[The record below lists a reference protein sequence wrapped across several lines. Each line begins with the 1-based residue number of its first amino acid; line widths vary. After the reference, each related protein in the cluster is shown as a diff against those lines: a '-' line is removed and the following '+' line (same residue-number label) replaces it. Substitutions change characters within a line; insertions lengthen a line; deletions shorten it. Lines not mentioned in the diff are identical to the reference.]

1 MTDQSFE
8 KGSEVISRPS
18 VLFFFFLF
26 DWNSWWLLSPSP
38 HTQKK
43 KRKRLHEKNSDVTHN
58 DTSSALLFISW
69 YRWVSCELPVLW
81 RGREGGGE
89 RKSGRLSTKRGKG
102 KLPFCISLFDS
113 LLAFFLFC
121 NLLRWSPSVFLVS
134 FFFSGALF
142 QFSALIYVSVWA
154 RVYVCV
160 CVTRVL

>member
-113 LLAFFLFC
+113 LLAFFCFVTCYVGLQACF
-121 NLLRWSPSVFLVS
+121 WLV
-134 FFFSGALF
+134 FFFQELY
-142 QFSALIYVSVWA
+142 FSSLP
-154 RVYVCV
+154 
-160 CVTRVL
+160 